1 MGLNLAALNSL
12 SKANA
17 TPITPKP
24 EVIHNAPSQSPTVS
38 NSLATLAGLA
48 NLSKAVAPKVAQET
62 AIQPSNQSGG
72 IPAAKSVELSGA
84 KQIKYQEISD
94 NIFALREAIHGAH
107 PKMPGL
113 LQEIWKTLQSYPEQV
128 TLLEEDQMEIII
140 SGLEKVVDTDLAN
153 ITIKSAT
160 SGKKGKASIT
170 TASLGF

>member
-12 SKANA
+12 STKTSTTETKHA
-17 TPITPKP
+17 TTPSPKP
-24 EVIHNAPSQSPTVS
+24 EVIHNAPSQSTQVS
-38 NSLATLAGLA
+38 NSLASLTS
-48 NLSKAVAPKVAQET
+48 LSNRVSQPEPKTKEAT
-62 AIQPSNQSGG
+62 TIQQSNQSGG
-72 IPAAKSVELSGA
+72 VSTA

-94 NIFALREAIHGAH
+94 NIFALREAIHSAH

-113 LQEIWKTLQSYPEQV
+113 LQEIWRTLQSYPEQV

-153 ITIKSAT
+153 ITIKAAT